1 MKRIKHFAGLLA
13 ALVLFTFL
21 PTVAFAKELPFQD
34 VSETDYYFDAVSWAV
49 EQGITAG
56 TSETTFSPNATCTR
70 GQMAV
75 FLWHQAGSP
84 AVNDAAMPFSDVS
97 PTAYYYQA
105 VAWAVQNHITAG
117 TSATTFSPNDTL
129 TRAQTMTF
137 LWNSVESPATSSSAM
152 PFSDVSPNAYYYQ
165 AVSWAVQNGIT
176 AGTSATTFSPSA
188 ACTRAQVVTFLFHY
202 ANLPADVSA
211 TFEQH
216 YTDSMRYWL
225 YTPANPTDDMP
236 LIVYLHGGS
245 GKGDDLNLITAVDG
259 FPKYLQDGTLGDVRA
274 YVLIPQLSSNQRGWA
289 ESSDSVYALIQSIV
303 SAYAIH
309 AENISLTGHSMG
321 GTGTWNL
328 AAMHPELFSRIAPLS
343 GSVRVTETT
352 IQALRDT
359 PVWAFVGSAD
369 TIVSPD
375 SSRQMIEAIQQA
387 GGSAKLTVFDGA
399 DHFSVPS
406 LTYLDQTIDLID
418 WLIGAYE

>member
-1 MKRIKHFAGLLA
+1 MKHIKQSAGLLT
-13 ALVLFTFL
+13 VLFLFSLL

-49 EQGITAG
+49 EQEITSG
-56 TSETTFSPNATCTR
+56 TSATTFSPNATCTR
-70 GQMAV
+70 GQMVV
-75 FLWHQAGSP
+75 FLWHQAGNPS
-84 AVNDAAMPFSDVS
+84 AHDAAMPFSDVD
-97 PTAYYYQA
+97 PDAYYYQA
-105 VAWAVQNHITAG
+105 VAWAVQHKITAG

-137 LWNSVESPATSSSAM
+137 LWNSVGSPAVSSSAM
-152 PFSDVSPNAYYYQ
+152 PFNDVSLSAYYYQ
-165 AVSWAVQNGIT
+165 AVTWAVQNSIT

-188 ACTRAQVVTFLFHY
+188 PCTRAQVVTFLFRY
-202 ANLPADVSA
+202 ANLSADIPAA
-211 TFEQH
+211 FEAH
-216 YTDSMRYWL
+216 NTNSMRYWL
-225 YTPANPTDDMP
+225 YTPANPTENMP

-274 YVLIPQLSSNQRGWA
+274 YVLIPQLSANQRGWA

-303 SAYAIH
+303 SEYSIN

-328 AAMHPELFSRIAPLS
+328 SAMHPELFSRVAPLS

-352 IQALRDT
+352 VQALHNT
-359 PVWAFVGSAD
+359 PIWAFVGSAD

-375 SSRQMIEAIQQA
+375 SSQQMVEAIQQA

-406 LTYLDQTIDLID
+406 LTYLDQTIDLIA
-418 WLIGAYE
+418 WLTGA